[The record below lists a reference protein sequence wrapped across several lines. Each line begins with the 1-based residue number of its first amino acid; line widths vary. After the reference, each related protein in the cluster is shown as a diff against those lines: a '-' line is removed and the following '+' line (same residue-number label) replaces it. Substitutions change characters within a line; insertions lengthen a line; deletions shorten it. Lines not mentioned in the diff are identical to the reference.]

1 RLFLFSS
8 CSRLHRDLPSFPTRR
23 SSDLDACLSTEGVY
37 CSRCVYYGKHQS
49 FQATA
54 GFRDY
59 APNAYSSSNG
69 NLLLLG
75 KIGVF
80 HNRRNASR
88 DRKSGSAGMPRPIS
102 YAVFCLK
109 KKSWHSCCSVVISLT
124 LSLSLSSFPPASYS
138 WKFTLC
144 SLIC

>member
-1 RLFLFSS
+1 NFFSQATLTTAIYTLS
-8 CSRLHRDLPSFPTRR
+8 LHDALPIY
-23 SSDLDACLSTEGVY
+23 ACLSTEGVY

-80 HNRRNASR
+80 HNRRNASKIGRAVQQECR
-88 DRKSGSAGMPRPIS
+88 DRSRMPSSA
-102 YAVFCLK
+102 
-109 KKSWHSCCSVVISLT
+109 
-124 LSLSLSSFPPASYS
+124 
-138 WKFTLC
+138 
-144 SLIC
+144 

>member
-1 RLFLFSS
+1 CAVDLCLELDSKHFIFNVIANTDIYTLS
-8 CSRLHRDLPSFPTRR
+8 LHDALPIY
-23 SSDLDACLSTEGVY
+23 ACLSTEGVY

-75 KIGVF
+75 K
-80 HNRRNASR
+80 

-109 KKSWHSCCSVVISLT
+109 KKNYYTH
-124 LSLSLSSFPPASYS
+124 
-138 WKFTLC
+138 
-144 SLIC
+144 